1 VKALSRD
8 LAERFLEYRDKLPR
22 PFDAIVIDE
31 GQEFTKRQVEAL
43 MWLLPDPDISP
54 VYVFADPFQHSGIF
68 STPPSERRKNKARY
82 RWESPLEAQMVAL
95 TTNCR
100 NSSPIANV
108 AARFYPHAGPTAIV
122 DGPPPVFHR
131 VAPVQ
136 GPVGNL
142 QSRRETRQPGRPN
155 SLATRPSTRTGKRSA
170 IPAARRIYSQLR
182 LDEKTK
188 VRIPTS
194 CSCRTSSTVE

>member
-1 VKALSRD
+1 
-8 LAERFLEYRDKLPR
+8 
-22 PFDAIVIDE
+22 
-31 GQEFTKRQVEAL
+31 

-131 VAPVQ
+131 VAPSRVLSETFSLAEKLVSREGLTPWQ
-136 GPVGNL
+136 RGR
-142 QSRRETRQPGRPN
+142 RRERERGRR
-155 SLATRPSTRTGKRSA
+155 SRPPAESVRSCGSM
-170 IPAARRIYSQLR
+170 RRR
-182 LDEKTK
+182 
-188 VRIPTS
+188 R
-194 CSCRTSSTVE
+194 CAGCASTVPANTRAGTGDEVELGLEGVVERLEDLPKRLEEAL